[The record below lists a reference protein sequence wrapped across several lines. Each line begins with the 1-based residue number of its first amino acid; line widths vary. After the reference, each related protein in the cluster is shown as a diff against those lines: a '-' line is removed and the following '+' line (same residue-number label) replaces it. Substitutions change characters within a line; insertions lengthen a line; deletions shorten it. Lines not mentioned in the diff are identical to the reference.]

1 MRVILVHNPGSG
13 DASPTRESLTVMFG
27 EAGDEVVHY
36 ATTDSDWRGALE
48 LAADLVVAVGG
59 DGTAGPVIAELAG
72 SERNVALL
80 PTGTANN
87 IADTLGIRGDA
98 RDVIRRWR
106 RGPYVPFDVWELSS
120 RGRRERMVEAMGGG
134 FFASCIAREGE
145 IEPPTSILGGPI
157 DRAMHMFR
165 ERLADEPLRRWD
177 ITLDGDDH
185 SGLYVGVEAM
195 NGPFVGPNIALAP
208 AAMPGD
214 GLLDVVLIGAQDRLL
229 LANLFE
235 PRGQHSPASDH
246 AATTVR
252 ARDVRLSWPAGVALH
267 LDGQSWPAGDAGG
280 VVEIRHVGSANV
292 YAPSA

>member
-1 MRVILVHNPGSG
+1 MRVIVVHNPGSG

-27 EAGDEVVHY
+27 ETGDEVVHY

-59 DGTAGPVIAELAG
+59 DGTTGPVIAELAG

-120 RGRRERMVEAMGGG
+120 GGRRERMVEAMGGG
-134 FFASCIAREGE
+134 FFASCIAREAE
-145 IEPPTSILGGPI
+145 I
-157 DRAMHMFR
+157 DRAMHLFQ
-165 ERLADEPLRRWD
+165 ERLADEPPRRWGV
-177 ITLDGDDH
+177 TLDGDDH
-185 SGLYVGVEAM
+185 SGLYVGVEVM

-208 AAMPGD
+208 GAVPGD
-214 GLLDVVLIGAQDRLL
+214 GLLDVVLIDAQDRVR
-229 LANLFE
+229 LADLFE
-235 PRGQHSPASDH
+235 PRRQRPPTSDH
-246 AATTVR
+246 EASAVR
-252 ARDVRLSWPAGVALH
+252 AREVRLSWPAGVALH
-267 LDGQSWPAGDAGG
+267 LDGRIWPKGDAGG

-292 YAPSA
+292 YAPSP